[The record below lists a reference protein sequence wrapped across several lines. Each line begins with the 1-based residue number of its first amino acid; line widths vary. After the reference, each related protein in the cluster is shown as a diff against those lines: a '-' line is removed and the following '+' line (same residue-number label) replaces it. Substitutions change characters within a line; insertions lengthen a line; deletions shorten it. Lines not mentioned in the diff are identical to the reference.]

1 MTVAPDKRDNNVE
14 GRNVYE
20 LFNYQI
26 AYEIRL
32 QQAMEEKLLCPFHY
46 FGITDLEIIDDMIA
60 NDKKMTK
67 EQKLENFRKLTSDD
81 RVKYVMEQ
89 AEYYG
94 YSGNRVKG
102 LIFCSRIEEA
112 NGLSKKFNEYG

>member
-32 QQAMEEKLLCPFHY
+32 QQAMEDNLLCKFHY
-46 FGITDLEIIDDMIA
+46 FGITDLSIVGE
-60 NDKKMTK
+60 DKDVFERLAMN
-67 EQKLENFRKLTSDD
+67 ENETDS
-81 RVKYVMEQ
+81 Y
-89 AEYYG
+89 
-94 YSGNRVKG
+94 
-102 LIFCSRIEEA
+102 
-112 NGLSKKFNEYG
+112 